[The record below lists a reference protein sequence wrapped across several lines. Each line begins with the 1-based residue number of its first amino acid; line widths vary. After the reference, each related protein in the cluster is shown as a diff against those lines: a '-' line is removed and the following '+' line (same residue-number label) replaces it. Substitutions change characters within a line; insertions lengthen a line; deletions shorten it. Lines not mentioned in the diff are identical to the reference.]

1 MIDLLGLGFGPNQLR
16 VWASAGSIP
25 ELRRGYDRLW
35 ARPITN
41 TASAVLAL
49 FAAGRHVARTLLPP
63 LGELAEF
70 LDGEGAFVHARIAIL
85 PVAARHGA
93 SFIVCD
99 RLDASGIETVCWP
112 DDSSLHLTAAI
123 PPGRRDTWLDLG
135 CGSAPAQ
142 LVHPEYAHRLVA
154 SDLNPRALR
163 YAELGARLSR
173 IAHLE
178 PLHGD
183 LANVHADLVTCNAPI
198 PTLPGAP
205 SEGPLWTSTDGDF
218 VARMLETARA
228 ALLAGGLIVV
238 HAALDSLVRA
248 LPRDLPG
255 ELVIVAY
262 TPEGH
267 AASGGRE
274 FAVAWWRPD
283 AGPCRVLA
291 RRALTPDR
299 PHVDHTDREAA
310 LAGTLSPL

>member
-41 TASAVLAL
+41 PASAVLAL

-63 LGELAEF
+63 LGELADL
-70 LDGEGAFVHARIAIL
+70 LDGDGAFVRSRVAIL
-85 PVAARHGA
+85 PIAARHGV
-93 SFIVCD
+93 SFVVCD

-112 DDSSLHLTAAI
+112 DDSSFHLTGAI

-142 LVHPEYAHRLVA
+142 LLHPEYAHRLVA

-163 YAELGARLSR
+163 YAELGARLSK

-183 LANVHADLVTCNAPI
+183 LANVHAELITCNAPI
-198 PTLPGAP
+198 PALPGAP
-205 SEGPLWTSTDGDF
+205 SEGPLWTATDADF
-218 VARMLETARA
+218 VARMFETARA
-228 ALLAGGLIVV
+228 ALLAGGMIVV
-238 HAALDSLVRA
+238 HAALDA

-262 TPEGH
+262 TPAGTP
-267 AASGGRE
+267 RE
-274 FAVAWWRPD
+274 FAIAWWRPD

-291 RRALTPDR
+291 RRALTPER
-299 PHVDHTDREAA
+299 PHLDHTDREAA

>member
-1 MIDLLGLGFGPNQLR
+1 VIDLRALGFGPTQLHA
-16 VWASAGSIP
+16 WASAGSIP
-25 ELRRGYDRLW
+25 ELRRGYEQLW
-35 ARPITN
+35 ARPVTN
-41 TASAVLAL
+41 PASALLAL
-49 FAAGRHVARTLLPP
+49 FAAGRHIARTLVPP

-70 LDGEGAFVHARIAIL
+70 LEGAGAYVHARIAIL
-85 PVAARHGA
+85 PIAAPHGA
-93 SFIVCD
+93 SFVVCD
-99 RLDASGIETVCWP
+99 RLEAKGIETVCWP
-112 DDSSLHLTAAI
+112 DDSSLHLIKAI

-142 LVHPEYAHRLVA
+142 LTHPEYAHRLVA

-183 LANVHADLVTCNAPI
+183 LANVHANLVTCNAPI
-198 PTLPGAP
+198 PALPGTT
-205 SEGPLWTSTDGDF
+205 SEGPLWTATDADF
-218 VARMLETARA
+218 VARMFETAQA
-228 ALLAGGLIVV
+228 ALLAGGTIVV
-238 HAALDSLVRA
+238 HAALDA

-262 TPEGH
+262 TPAGL
-267 AASGGRE
+267 AADGGRE

-283 AGPCRVLA
+283 AAPCRVSA
-291 RRALTPDR
+291 RRELTPDE
-299 PHVDHTDREAA
+299 PHLRYTDREAA